1 MLALKEPMI
10 QPSMIQPP
18 MIQPAVQATAPS
30 PMGTDGT
37 LVRPSIRNIAI
48 IAHVDHGKTTLVDG
62 MLRQTK
68 VFRSNQQMQ
77 ERVLDSNDL
86 ERERGIT
93 ILAKNT
99 GIVYKDVTINLVD
112 TPGHADFGGEVERV
126 MNMVD
131 GVLLLVDAV
140 EGPMPQTRFVLR
152 QALNKGLKAIVVIN
166 KVDRPA
172 ARVDYAVNATFD
184 LFIDLGATEE
194 QADFP
199 IVYTIGLEGRAGRSP
214 EKMGADLT
222 VLFDTILDHI
232 PPPLADTEAPTQM
245 LVSTLEYSKYVGK
258 IAIGRLQNGTMRS
271 GQTIMH
277 INAEGVMKPA
287 KISQVFSF
295 RNLQREAEEAVYA
308 GNIVAVAGIDN
319 VGIGDTLADANDPRP
334 LPPIKVEEPTVRMT
348 FSVNDSPF
356 AGRDGQYLT
365 SRQLRAR
372 LMAELEH
379 NVSLRV
385 EETDLPSDFLVAG
398 RGELHL
404 AILIETM
411 RREGSEF
418 AVSPPEVIYKE
429 SAEGLLEPMEQVYV
443 EALSD
448 YLGAVTEMLGK
459 RRGQLVNIRYGEDGT
474 VYAEFLVPTRG
485 LLGFRQLFLTATRG
499 TGIFNTLFAG
509 YQPFLGEIDTLEQG
523 KLVALESGMVTSHA
537 LVKLQQRGDFIVRP
551 GDDVYAGQVVGSNI
565 RADELVINICQ
576 AKQLTNFREKPSGT
590 SDMLVAPRD
599 LSLDEAIQYLDK
611 GDLLEVTPVALR
623 VRKKELR
630 HEVRQREAKR
640 ARLAQGE

>member
-10 QPSMIQPP
+10 QPVVQPTTS
-18 MIQPAVQATAPS
+18 ANR
-30 PMGTDGT
+30 T
-37 LVRPSIRNIAI
+37 LVRPTIRNIAI

-99 GIVYKDVTINLVD
+99 GIVYNDVTINLVD

-172 ARVDYAVNATFD
+172 ARIDYAVNATFD

-199 IVYTIGLEGRAGRSP
+199 IVYTVGLDGRAGRDP
-214 EKMGADLT
+214 DALDTDLT

-232 PPPLADTEAPTQM
+232 PPPVADTNTPTQM
-245 LVSTLEYSKYVGK
+245 LVSTLEYSAYVGK
-258 IAIGRLQNGTMRS
+258 IAIGRLQNGTIRS
-271 GQTIMH
+271 GQSIMH
-277 INAEGVMKPA
+277 INAEGQMKPA
-287 KISQVFSF
+287 KVTQVYSF
-295 RNLQREAEEAVYA
+295 RNLQRQPEEEVYA
-308 GNIVAVAGIDN
+308 GNIVAVAGIED
-319 VGIGDTLADANDPRP
+319 VGIGDTLADPNDPRP

-385 EETDLPSDFLVAG
+385 EETDLASEFLVAG

-418 AVSPPEVIYKE
+418 AVSPPEVIYKD
-429 SAEGLLEPMEQVYV
+429 SAEGLLEPMEHVYI
-443 EALSD
+443 EALND

-523 KLVALESGMVTSHA
+523 KLVALEGGMVTSYA
-537 LVKLQQRGDFIVRP
+537 LVKLQQRGEFIVRP
-551 GDDVYAGQVVGSNI
+551 GDDVYAGQVVGRNI

-576 AKQLTNFREKPSGT
+576 AKQLTNFREKPSAT
-590 SDMLVAPRD
+590 SDMLVSPRE

-611 GDLLEVTPVALR
+611 GDLLEVTPAALR
-623 VRKKELR
+623 IRKKDLR